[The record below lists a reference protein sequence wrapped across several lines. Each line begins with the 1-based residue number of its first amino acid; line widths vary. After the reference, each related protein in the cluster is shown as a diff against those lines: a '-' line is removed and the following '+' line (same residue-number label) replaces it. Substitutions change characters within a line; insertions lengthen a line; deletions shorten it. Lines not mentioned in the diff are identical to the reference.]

1 MTAETDTPCGA
12 PGRPGG
18 SSLQPPR
25 PLLIQVRV
33 TPGEKARILDLARA
47 QGAENLSAYVRR
59 AALRQP
65 VEGPRSAA

>member
-1 MTAETDTPCGA
+1 MTPDTEMTRGV

-33 TPGEKARILDLARA
+33 TPGEKARSIDLAWIIHEQFGLTRLTA
-47 QGAENLSAYVRR
+47 FV
-59 AALRQP
+59 
-65 VEGPRSAA
+65 

>member
-1 MTAETDTPCGA
+1 MVAETETPRGA

-33 TPGEKARILDLARA
+33 TPGEKARILDFARA
-47 QGAENLSAYVRR
+47 QGADNMSSYVRR
-59 AALRQP
+59 AALRQLTD
-65 VEGPRSAA
+65 GPRQTA

>member
-1 MTAETDTPCGA
+1 MTPDTETSRGA

-33 TPGEKARILDLARA
+33 TPGEKERILDLARA
-47 QGAENLSAYVRR
+47 QGAENMSAYMRR

>member
-1 MTAETDTPCGA
+1 MTLDIDMPRGV

-33 TPGEKARILDLARA
+33 TPGEKERILDLARA
-47 QGAENLSAYVRR
+47 QGAENMSAYMRR